1 MQKVQLVR
9 KERSSRACEGWKR
22 QPTFDICLSELANTL
37 QLERAGYSN
46 DQKLQRRSVVNQIWD
61 MGVKMSSERR
71 LMAATD
77 LDVFIITYTSFIY
90 FDM

>member
-1 MQKVQLVR
+1 MQKLQLVR

-46 DQKLQRRSVVNQIWD
+46 DQRGSVVNQIWD

-71 LMAATD
+71 LMGATD
-77 LDVFIITYTSFIY
+77 LDVFITTYTSFIY